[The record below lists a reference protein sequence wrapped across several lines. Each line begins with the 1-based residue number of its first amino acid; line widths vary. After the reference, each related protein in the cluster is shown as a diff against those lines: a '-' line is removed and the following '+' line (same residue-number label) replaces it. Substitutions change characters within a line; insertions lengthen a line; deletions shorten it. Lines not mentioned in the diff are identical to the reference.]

1 MIKKIKKKI
10 AESRPIN
17 KIRFIYLNDKLKKTK
32 KKKLEKISNFKSCNG
47 SPYDLKHSNAVLRK
61 NFNLEIVLDKKKKNM
76 NLYNFKYH
84 VKNLDLKK
92 RIIKDK
98 SIPKNKKKNN

>member
-1 MIKKIKKKI
+1 
-10 AESRPIN
+10 
-17 KIRFIYLNDKLKKTK
+17 
-32 KKKLEKISNFKSCNG
+32 
-47 SPYDLKHSNAVLRK
+47 
-61 NFNLEIVLDKKKKNM
+61 M